1 VTPSPKNLAWPA
13 TIAVIAV
20 IVFTV
25 SWVQTTVLMAL
36 VMALATL
43 VAGAVLLTLMFGT
56 AWIIEPRRLTPK
68 LRRYR

>member
-1 VTPSPKNLAWPA
+1 MIGLITL
-13 TIAVIAV
+13 

-25 SWVQTTVLMAL
+25 VWAQTTVIPAL

-56 AWIIEPRRLTPK
+56 AWIILPRGRTPRLP
-68 LRRYR
+68 RYR